1 MPRWDEKSKL
11 LHWEIP
17 EKPDEGSSMALSPP
31 SAPLAVVSLSGGLD
45 SCVAA
50 AVARSEGF
58 ELALLH
64 ADYGQLTEARERRA
78 FEAIAEHYRVPAG
91 RRLVVPFAGL
101 RAIGGSALTDP
112 SIPLPEGDLE
122 RQGVPVSYVPFRNAH
137 LLSTAVSW
145 AEVLGAQAI
154 YVGFVEEDSS
164 GYPDCREV
172 FLKAFEQA
180 ANLGTRP
187 ETRLS
192 LRAPL
197 IHLKKSAIARLGAD
211 LGAPLQLTWS
221 CYQGSEA
228 ACGTCD
234 SCLLRLRG
242 FEEAGLTDPIPYA
255 KPLI

>member
-1 MPRWDEKSKL
+1 M
-11 LHWEIP
+11 
-17 EKPDEGSSMALSPP
+17 
-31 SAPLAVVSLSGGLD
+31 D

-64 ADYGQLTEARERRA
+64 ADYGQLTEARERQA
-78 FEAIAEHYRVPAG
+78 FEAIADFYGVEPA
-91 RRLVVPFAGL
+91 RRLVIPFANL
-101 RAIGGSALTDP
+101 KLIGGSALTDAA
-112 SIPLPEGDLE
+112 IPLPEGDLG

-137 LLSTAVSW
+137 LLATAVSW
-145 AEVLGAQAI
+145 AEVLGASAI

-180 ANLGTRP
+180 AELGTRP
-187 ETRLS
+187 DTRIS

-197 IHLKKSAIARLGAD
+197 IHLKKSGIVRLGVE
-211 LGAPLQLTWS
+211 LGAPLGLTWS
-221 CYQGSEA
+221 CYQGEQV
-228 ACGTCD
+228 ACGHCD

-242 FEEAGLTDPIPYA
+242 FSEAGLADPIPYA
-255 KPLI
+255 PARTL

>member
-1 MPRWDEKSKL
+1 M
-11 LHWEIP
+11 
-17 EKPDEGSSMALSPP
+17 PP
-31 SAPLAVVSLSGGLD
+31 SPLAVVSLSGGLD

-78 FEAIAEHYRVPAG
+78 FEAIADFYGVGPG

-112 SIPLPEGDLE
+112 SIPLPEGDLG

-137 LLSTAVSW
+137 LLATAVSW
-145 AEVLGAQAI
+145 AEVLGASAI
-154 YVGFVEEDSS
+154 HVGFVEEDSS

-172 FLKAFEQA
+172 FLKAFELA
-180 ANLGTRP
+180 AALGTRP
-187 ETRLS
+187 GTRLS

-197 IHLKKSAIARLGAD
+197 VHLDKAAIVRLGTS
-211 LGAPLQLTWS
+211 LGAPLHLTWS
-221 CYQGSEA
+221 CYQAEEA
-228 ACGTCD
+228 ACGHCD

-242 FEEAGLTDPIPYA
+242 FARAGLADPIPYA
-255 KPLI
+255 AVPRPF